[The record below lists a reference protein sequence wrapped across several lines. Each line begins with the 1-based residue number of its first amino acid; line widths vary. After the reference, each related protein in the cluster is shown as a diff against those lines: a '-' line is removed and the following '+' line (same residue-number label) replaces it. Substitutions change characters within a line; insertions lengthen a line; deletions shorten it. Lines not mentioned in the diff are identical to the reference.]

1 MCVFVSIADEGF
13 PEELLT
19 YFVKAPPPNGLP
31 TPELGHRI
39 WPASYPHTS
48 NLHLVESVQKNAD
61 TYSSSFAGSTFDLE
75 TQL

>member
-31 TPELGHRI
+31 APELGHRI
-39 WPASYPHTS
+39 WPASYPHIS
-48 NLHLVESVQKNAD
+48 NLHLVEIVQKKHFGWKCKKIFQIA
-61 TYSSSFAGSTFDLE
+61 AKG
-75 TQL
+75 